1 MQTGNDG
8 PSASPSSTNPSA
20 SSPPAPAL
28 NLFRYAPALV
38 LLLIVLADAHQLTDP
53 DLWGHVRF
61 GQATLAAGHLTNRD
75 PYSYSAFGL
84 PWFNHEWLTELLMGW
99 LYNSFGVAG
108 LKLWKF
114 ACTAATIVLLA
125 DALAAT
131 GASASLQMNLLLIAA
146 LAIMPQMQFRPQLF
160 SFTLMA
166 AIIALLARHTYRG
179 RAPLWL
185 AIPIMTLW
193 ANLHGGFIMG
203 LAALFIYAAA
213 STA

>member
-1 MQTGNDG
+1 
-8 PSASPSSTNPSA
+8 
-20 SSPPAPAL
+20 
-28 NLFRYAPALV
+28 
-38 LLLIVLADAHQLTDP
+38 
-53 DLWGHVRF
+53 
-61 GQATLAAGHLTNRD
+61 
-75 PYSYSAFGL
+75 
-84 PWFNHEWLTELLMGW
+84 MGW

-131 GASASLQMNLLLIAA
+131 GASAALQMNLLLIAA

-166 AIIALLARHTYRG
+166 AIIALLARHTYRE

-203 LAALFIYAAA
+203 LAALLIYAAA
-213 STA
+213 TTAQDLFGGHGYQRGLRLSLLAFASILATLADPLWPRHLGHRPSRLA